1 MSEVKVFTDEQE
13 VQYATGKSAY
23 LEGERL
29 KPGQVVKLTHLSA
42 KFQNIA
48 TTEYVEVG
56 YWNGHSYVELK
67 KAAPA
72 VIGYFVHWDGEIYLR
87 EEQYIYAYLAD
98 VADGEKMTLKGL
110 GVWV

>member
-1 MSEVKVFTDEQE
+1 MSEVKIFRDEQE

-23 LEGERL
+23 IEGKRL
-29 KPGQVVKLTHLSA
+29 QPGQVVKLTHLAA

-48 TTEYVEVG
+48 VSEYIELG

-67 KAAPA
+67 KAVPTA
-72 VIGYFVHWDGEIYLR
+72 IGYFVHWDGEIYLR
-87 EEQYIYAYLAD
+87 EEQWIYAYLVD
-98 VADGEKMTLKGL
+98 VANGELMTLRGL